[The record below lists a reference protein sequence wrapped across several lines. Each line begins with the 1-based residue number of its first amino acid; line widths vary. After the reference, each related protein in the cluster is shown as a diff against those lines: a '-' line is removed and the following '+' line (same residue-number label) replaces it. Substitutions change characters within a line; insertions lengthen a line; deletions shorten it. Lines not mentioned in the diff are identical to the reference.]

1 MLWIFVRVG
10 IALFYGADGFR
21 DTVHFIV
28 ESSDVALVAGNTVE
42 PELGLPVV
50 GIDMSDGIS

>member
-1 MLWIFVRVG
+1 MLWIFARVG

-28 ESSDVALVAGNTVE
+28 ESSDVTLVSGNNTV
-42 PELGLPVV
+42 
-50 GIDMSDGIS
+50 